1 MEPLGIT
8 LIHHL
13 QSRESADYFLSISP
27 DTNFSKYHI
36 CTASVNT
43 LSDPEGEIFVQ
54 TVVTD
59 NGACVVAVLR
69 KKSIVSLAIHLV
81 MLWSSDFVHMV
92 CA

>member
-27 DTNFSKYHI
+27 DTNLSKYHI

-43 LSDPEGEIFVQ
+43 LGDPEGEIIVQ

-69 KKSIVSLAIHLV
+69 KKSIFSLHIHLV
-81 MLWSSDFVHMV
+81 MLCSSGIVHVV
-92 CA
+92 CN